1 MCHVRISFVSKHM
14 RNGLWTRVRNTD
26 SDSVVQILAGPL
38 LLFQLLI
45 GEIRITI
52 VPSSQGGYE
61 DLNALVFLKYL
72 EYHLAILSSE

>member
-14 RNGLWTRVRNTD
+14 RNSLWTRVRNTD
-26 SDSVVQILAGPL
+26 SDCVVHILAGPL

-61 DLNALVFLKYL
+61 D
-72 EYHLAILSSE
+72 